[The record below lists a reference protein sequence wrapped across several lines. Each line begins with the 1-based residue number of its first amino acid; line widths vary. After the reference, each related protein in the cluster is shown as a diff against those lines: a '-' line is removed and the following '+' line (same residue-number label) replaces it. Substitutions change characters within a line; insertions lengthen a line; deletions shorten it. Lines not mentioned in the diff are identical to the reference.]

1 MSNYFTEFQKVSK
14 TDWEAKIVADLKGKN
29 QDTLRIKD
37 VIEEIDLSGYQ
48 HIEDIV
54 HESEIPGNFPY
65 SRGMNKADNSWNNGV
80 LIEIE
85 DEIIANKKALKSLNS
100 GADLLVFKA
109 IKSKTNWKVVLDQ
122 IEFEHIKTQFIVRSP
137 DELNELKNTAKLERN
152 EIGFNIDFLEEQ
164 WSDASFQKVANLFKD
179 KQQQFCS
186 INGFKLQQSGAT
198 TWQEVAFSLS
208 AGHEYLVKLMQMG
221 FTIDQA
227 AGCISFKIGIGS
239 NYLYEIA
246 KIRSLKKLWSKIV
259 NAYSPEHGCSHN
271 CPITAVIGHMN
282 KSLNDPYTNV
292 LRQTTEVMSAVNAG
306 VDGVVVLPYDLLS
319 CNGPS
324 ELAERL
330 ALNISSILKQESYLD
345 KVIDPIGGSYSLEK
359 LTEFIGEKSW
369 GAFKILDAGGGVFDK
384 QVLNNLL
391 AEIVSKRSQ
400 RIKQFSEGNSILIGI
415 NKYRVGD
422 KADKKWEEANVYLG
436 MKQLIFEIEHKTT
449 AV

>member
-1 MSNYFTEFQKVSK
+1 MSNYFTEFHKVSK
-14 TDWEAKIVADLKGKN
+14 TDWEAKIVADLNGKN
-29 QDTLRIKD
+29 QDTLRIND
-37 VIEEIDLSGYQ
+37 AIEEIDLSGYQ
-48 HIEDIV
+48 HSEDID
-54 HESEIPGNFPY
+54 HQSETPGNFPF

-85 DEIIANKKALKSLNS
+85 DEVIANKKALKALKS
-100 GADLLVFKA
+100 GADLLVFKT
-109 IKSKTNWKVVLDQ
+109 IKSKTNWKTVLDEIQ
-122 IEFEHIKTQFIVRSP
+122 LEHIRTQFIVRTL
-137 DELNELKNTAKLERN
+137 DELNELKNAAKLESN

-164 WSDASFQKVANLFKD
+164 WTDASFQKIANMFKA

-198 TWQEVAFSLS
+198 TWQEIAFSLS
-208 AGHEYLVKLMQMG
+208 TGHEYLVKLMQQG

-239 NYLYEIA
+239 NYFYEIA

-282 KSLNDPYTNV
+282 KSLNDPHTNV
-292 LRQTTEVMSAVNAG
+292 LRQTTEAMSAANAG

-319 CNGPS
+319 FNGPS

-330 ALNISSILKQESYLD
+330 ALNISSILKEESYLD

-359 LTEFIGEKSW
+359 LTELIGEKSW
-369 GAFKILDAGGGVFDK
+369 EAFKILDAGGGVFDK
-384 QVLNNLL
+384 QVLDNLL

-400 RIKQFSEGNSILIGI
+400 RIKQFDNQDSILIGI
-415 NKYRVGD
+415 NKYRVGNKTD
-422 KADKKWEEANVYLG
+422 EKWKEANVYLG
-436 MKQLIFEIEHKTT
+436 MKQLIFEIEHKSNT
-449 AV
+449 V

>member
-1 MSNYFTEFQKVSK
+1 MSNYFTEFHKVSK

-48 HIEDIV
+48 HSEDIV
-54 HESEIPGNFPY
+54 HECEIPGNFPY
-65 SRGMNKADNSWNNGV
+65 SRGMNKADSSWNNGV

-85 DEIIANKKALKSLNS
+85 DEISANKKALKSLNS
-100 GADLLVFKA
+100 GADLLVFKT

-137 DELNELKNTAKLERN
+137 NELNELKNAAKLEKN

-198 TWQEVAFSLS
+198 TWQEIAFSLS
-208 AGHEYLVKLMQMG
+208 AGHEYLVKLMQHG

-239 NYLYEIA
+239 NYFYEIA

-282 KSLNDPYTNV
+282 KSLDDPYTNV
-292 LRQTTEVMSAVNAG
+292 LRQTTEVMSAANAG
-306 VDGVVVLPYDLLS
+306 VDGVVVLPYDLMSL
-319 CNGPS
+319 NGPS

-330 ALNISSILKQESYLD
+330 ALNISSILKEESYLD

-359 LTEFIGEKSW
+359 LTELIGEKSW
-369 GAFKILDAGGGVFDK
+369 GAFKILDTGGGVFDK
-384 QVLNNLL
+384 QVLDNLL
-391 AEIVSKRSQ
+391 AEIASKRSQ
-400 RIKQFSEGNSILIGI
+400 RIKKFEDQDSILIGI
-415 NKYRVGD
+415 NKYRASD
-422 KADKKWEEANVYLG
+422 KKDKKWKETNDYLG
-436 MKQLIFEIEHKTT
+436 MKQLIFEIEHKTS